1 MKLDGKIKVKIGSEF
16 KNISFKRDLS
26 DLELAGFSE
35 KDSEKIHGLGL
46 TREQENSLSIML
58 TNEQRKFFDMLL
70 FYDFQHRTGKPRLV
84 KIPNPFER

>member
-1 MKLDGKIKVKIGSEF
+1 MLDGKIKIKIGSEF

-35 KDSEKIHGLGL
+35 KDSEKIHDLRL
-46 TREQENSLSIML
+46 TREQENRFSLML

-70 FYDFQHRTGKPRLV
+70 FYEFQHRTGKPRLA
-84 KIPNPFER
+84 KIQNPFER